1 MLAFDH
7 AWYATPEHSGRWAR
21 SEQVQP
27 DRHAIGTTTHYP
39 TQGAY
44 DGADPVVI
52 DHHMRQMA
60 EANIDGPIVSWWGP
74 GRRFE
79 SDRCMSGILEAAQRH
94 HRVVSAYLEA
104 VTAGISVESRVSR
117 AVEETVFLVQQY
129 GKHPAWLKVDG
140 RPVIFVY
147 GRAIGELQ
155 PVERWRAVREQVQK
169 QTGVNPYLVGDEI
182 SLDAAEVFDAIHT
195 YNTAGMLAGKSI
207 DEMKRRRSGSSGSPP
222 RSPTIRASSPAPR

>member
-1 MLAFDH
+1 M
-7 AWYATPEHSGRWAR
+7 
-21 SEQVQP
+21 
-27 DRHAIGTTTHYP
+27 
-39 TQGAY
+39 
-44 DGADPVVI
+44 
-52 DHHMRQMA
+52 
-60 EANIDGPIVSWWGP
+60 
-74 GRRFE
+74 
-79 SDRCMSGILEAAQRH
+79 
-94 HRVVSAYLEA
+94 
-104 VTAGISVESRVSR
+104 
-117 AVEETVFLVQQY
+117 FLVQQY

-207 DEMKRRRSGSSGSPP
+207 DEMKHRRSGSSGSPP